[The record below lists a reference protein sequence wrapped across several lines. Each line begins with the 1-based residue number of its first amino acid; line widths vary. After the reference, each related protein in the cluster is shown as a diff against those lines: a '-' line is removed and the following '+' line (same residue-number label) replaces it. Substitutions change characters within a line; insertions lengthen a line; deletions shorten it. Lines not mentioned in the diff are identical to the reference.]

1 MLIAIL
7 LLCKVISRLMS
18 HVITRNCRHLN
29 SNRSQDVCKDR
40 PETYGW
46 LASCLGSGVPW
57 EGRQLSHVIAG
68 VSDCDGKGEPVFMT
82 EGEQNALLQKPLCC
96 SAALFPKSQFPPLP
110 LMSAQP
116 IKPSLS
122 S

>member
-7 LLCKVISRLMS
+7 LLCEVISRLMS

-46 LASCLGSGVPW
+46 WQAGSALGVPW

-68 VSDCDGKGEPVFMT
+68 VGNCDGKGEPV
-82 EGEQNALLQKPLCC
+82 L
-96 SAALFPKSQFPPLP
+96 
-110 LMSAQP
+110 
-116 IKPSLS
+116 
-122 S
+122 